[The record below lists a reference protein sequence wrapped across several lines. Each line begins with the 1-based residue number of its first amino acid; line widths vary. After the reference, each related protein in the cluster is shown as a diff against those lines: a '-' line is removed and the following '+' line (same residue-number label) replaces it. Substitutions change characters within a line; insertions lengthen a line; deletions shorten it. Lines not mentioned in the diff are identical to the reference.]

1 MTKRQLIAFTNPCR
15 VTPQCSHPRYLD
27 YHPPWSL
34 ILTLN
39 AIAEEAHFFGGQPMW
54 HASAAHHDG
63 RGPLP
68 VEKWNS
74 DVRRQAVELIED
86 LLDDVGDLRRT
97 VVEVGSYALHLR
109 RCCTADEVQRLESAA
124 HADEN

>member
-1 MTKRQLIAFTNPCR
+1 MAVSRCGTLA
-15 VTPQCSHPRYLD
+15 
-27 YHPPWSL
+27 PP
-34 ILTLN
+34 I
-39 AIAEEAHFFGGQPMW
+39 
-54 HASAAHHDG
+54 DG

-97 VVEVGSYALHLR
+97 VVEVGSYALHVR